1 MKLTGP
7 VRAVVRVLAAAR
19 GTKQPVA
26 HIARDARLS
35 PATVRVALAELGKA
49 RLVQHV
55 MAPTTERTP
64 ARAVYW
70 LTGDGYTLATSQPDT
85 RRPR

>member
-7 VRAVVRVLAAAR
+7 LRAVVRVLAAAR
-19 GTKQPVA
+19 GIKLPVA

-35 PATVRVALAELGKA
+35 PATVRAALAELGKA

-55 MAPTTERTP
+55 LAPGRDTTP
-64 ARAVYW
+64 ARTVYW
-70 LTGDGYTLATSQPDT
+70 LTGDGYALAAPGQPDT
-85 RRPR
+85 D